1 MKAGNAASEGKDTH
15 LAANMVDMG
24 KGFIPFQNLWYTK
37 AATDHILFQS
47 IQEQLSPGYLAIM
60 RANSLKQYRQDGGG
74 RRVSSRR
81 SGRRIWRGLPAGD
94 PRLKG
99 HNPQTN

>member
-1 MKAGNAASEGKDTH
+1 MLAGPTTGAGATALTALVKAGNAASEGKDTH

-47 IQEQLSPGYLAIM
+47 I
-60 RANSLKQYRQDGGG
+60 
-74 RRVSSRR
+74 
-81 SGRRIWRGLPAGD
+81 
-94 PRLKG
+94 
-99 HNPQTN
+99 